1 VTKNENLN
9 NQHMSKKILLSTT
22 VVALLGLSLTS
33 FVAPTTLA
41 IGKDILPLPECKI
54 VLLQPDITGDGIADP
69 TGTWRGIWGYWNRNA
84 ETIDNTIQPGIQAG
98 GNKNYFN
105 VGHNNSS
112 YNPDQAV
119 ANQGQPSEFAPGRYT
134 SVFSTDYPAETAL
147 GWYVTYPKFKA
158 AWVNSLTSI
167 CNTAK
172 TQLFVPESEWY
183 LYGI

>member
-1 VTKNENLN
+1 
-9 NQHMSKKILLSTT
+9 MSKKILLSTT

-69 TGTWRGIWGYWNRNA
+69 TGNWRGVWGYWNRNA

-105 VGHNNSS
+105 VGHNNST

-119 ANQGQPSEFAPGRYT
+119 ANQGQPSSFLPGRYF
-134 SVFSTDYPAETAL
+134 SVFATDYPANTAL
-147 GWYVTYPKFKA
+147 GWYVTYPLAKA
-158 AWVNSLTSI
+158 AWVNSLTAG
-167 CNTAK
+167 CNAAK
-172 TQLFVPESEWY
+172 TRLFIPSAEWY
-183 LYGI
+183 LYGV

>member
-1 VTKNENLN
+1 MN
-9 NQHMSKKILLSTT
+9 NKILLSST

-33 FVAPTTLA
+33 FVAPTTYA
-41 IGKDILPLPECKI
+41 IGKDIFPLPECKI
-54 VLLQPDITGDGIADP
+54 VLLQPDIDADGIADP
-69 TGTWRGIWGYWNRNA
+69 TGIWRGVWGYLNRNA

-119 ANQGQPSEFAPGRYT
+119 ANQGQPSAFAPGRFY
-134 SVFSTDYPAETAL
+134 SVFSTDYPADTAL
-147 GWYVTYPKFKA
+147 GWYVTYPKLKS
-158 AWVNSLTSI
+158 AWVNSLTSECGSDKI
-167 CNTAK
+167 
-172 TQLFVPESEWY
+172 QLFVPESDWY